1 MFYRIASDIYLFGGT
16 FKSFLGVKCGEVQF
30 YWPRGQCTLVAS
42 PQRGVAMAQSG
53 PLSLPGPEG
62 FRVDLLSCSPALL
75 DLTWDQLRTLFFVH
89 ETGTALAA
97 AKVLGREQSSVQKQ
111 LDILN
116 RNFQALTGELLVV
129 KQGRGRDFLF
139 TPTGLEVVERA
150 RTTFADWLQGIAES
164 RRRLGST
171 LTVGT
176 TEFTLGF
183 LGRVWERVAPH
194 LLEREIELKVVHIRT
209 RDFWQRLDSN
219 QVDLLCGGLAA
230 EVTAEPIAPDYDFL
244 EWHRENLVLLTNL
257 PVRELSAKTVSVDRL
272 RTLPLVIPS
281 RGVIT
286 DFVERWYGQ
295 DFRSQLQ
302 IAAEIDDVY
311 YGLALLRSR
320 MTYGCMLCSR
330 SIGQA
335 AVDGRLPSSEEF
347 RLVDFAED
355 FDPMLQLISGVFA
368 RKGERETYDASHPLN
383 ILWEGFR
390 AEAASGR
397 PVSL

>member
-1 MFYRIASDIYLFGGT
+1 
-16 FKSFLGVKCGEVQF
+16 
-30 YWPRGQCTLVAS
+30 
-42 PQRGVAMAQSG
+42 MAP
-53 PLSLPGPEG
+53 PLPLKVPGPDG
-62 FRVDLLSCSPALL
+62 FRVDLLSSSPDLL
-75 DLTWDQLRTLFFVH
+75 DLTWDQMRTLIVVH
-89 ETGTALAA
+89 DTGTALAA

-116 RNFQALTGELLVV
+116 RNFQSLTGELLVV

-139 TPTGLEVVERA
+139 TPTGLEVVRRA
-150 RTTFADWLQGIAES
+150 ETTFAEWLQGIADS

-183 LGRVWERVAPH
+183 LGRVWERVAPQ
-194 LLEREIELKVVHIRT
+194 LLERGVELKVVHVRT

-230 EVTAEPIAPDYDFL
+230 EVTAEPVVADYDFL
-244 EWHRENLVLLTNL
+244 EWHRESLVLLTNL
-257 PVRELSAKTVSVDRL
+257 PVRELAVRTVGVDRL

-286 DFVERWYGQ
+286 DFVERWYGP
-295 DFRSQLQ
+295 DFRTQLQ

-335 AVDGRLPSSEEF
+335 AVDGRLPTSEAF

-355 FDPMLQLISGVFA
+355 FSPMLQLISGVFA

-383 ILWEGFR
+383 ILWDGFR
-390 AEAASGR
+390 DEAASGR
-397 PVSL
+397 SISL

>member
-1 MFYRIASDIYLFGGT
+1 M
-16 FKSFLGVKCGEVQF
+16 KV
-30 YWPRGQCTLVAS
+30 
-42 PQRGVAMAQSG
+42 
-53 PLSLPGPEG
+53 PGPEG
-62 FRVDLLSCSPALL
+62 FRADLISCSPDLL
-75 DLTWDQLRTLFFVH
+75 DLTWDQLRTLIVVR
-89 ETGTALAA
+89 EAGTALAA

-139 TPTGLEVVERA
+139 TPAGLEVVERA
-150 RTTFADWLQGIAES
+150 RATFADWLQGIADS

-183 LGRVWERVAPH
+183 LGRVWERVAPQ
-194 LLEREIELKVVHIRT
+194 LLEREVELKVVHVRT
-209 RDFWQRLDSN
+209 RDFWKRLDSN

-230 EVTAEPIAPDYDFL
+230 DAAAERVAPEYDFL
-244 EWHRENLVLLTNL
+244 EWHREGLALLTNL
-257 PVRELSAKTVSVDRL
+257 PVRELAARTVGVDRL
-272 RTLPLVIPS
+272 RSLPLVIPS

-286 DFVERWYGQ
+286 DFVERWYGP

-302 IAAEIDDVY
+302 IAAEIDDIY

-320 MTYGCMLCSR
+320 MTYGCMLCAR
-330 SIGQA
+330 SIGEA
-335 AVDGRLPSSEEF
+335 AADGRLPTSEDF
-347 RLVDFAED
+347 RLIDFADD
-355 FDPMLQLISGVFA
+355 FDPMLQLVSGVFA

-383 ILWEGFR
+383 ILWDAFR
-390 AEAASGR
+390 DEAASGR
-397 PVSL
+397 PLPL

>member
-1 MFYRIASDIYLFGGT
+1 MTSL
-16 FKSFLGVKCGEVQF
+16 
-30 YWPRGQCTLVAS
+30 P
-42 PQRGVAMAQSG
+42 SG
-53 PLSLPGPEG
+53 PLKVPGPEG
-62 FRVDLLSCSPALL
+62 FRADLLACSPGFL
-75 DLTWDQLRTLFFVH
+75 DLTWDQLRTLIVVR

-129 KQGRGRDFLF
+129 KQGRGRDLLF

-150 RTTFADWLQGIAES
+150 RATFAHWLQGIADS

-183 LGRVWERVAPH
+183 LGRVWERVAPQ
-194 LLEREIELKVVHIRT
+194 LLEREVELKVVHVRT
-209 RDFWQRLDSN
+209 RDFWKHLDSN

-230 EVTAEPIAPDYDFL
+230 DVASERVAPEYDFL
-244 EWHRENLVLLTNL
+244 EWHREGLALLTNL
-257 PVRELSAKTVSVDRL
+257 PVRELAAKTVGVDRL
-272 RTLPLVIPS
+272 RRLPLVIPS

-286 DFVERWYGQ
+286 DFVERWYGP

-302 IAAEIDDVY
+302 ITAEIDDIY

-320 MTYGCMLCSR
+320 MTYGCMLCAR
-330 SIGQA
+330 SIGEA
-335 AVDGRLPSSEEF
+335 AVDGRLPTGEGF
-347 RLVDFAED
+347 RLIDLADDFA
-355 FDPMLQLISGVFA
+355 PVLQLVSGVFA
-368 RKGERETYDASHPLN
+368 RRGERETYDASHPLN
-383 ILWEGFR
+383 ILWDAFR
-390 AEAASGR
+390 DEAASGR
-397 PVSL
+397 PLPL

>member
-1 MFYRIASDIYLFGGT
+1 MVPSL
-16 FKSFLGVKCGEVQF
+16 
-30 YWPRGQCTLVAS
+30 P
-42 PQRGVAMAQSG
+42 SG
-53 PLSLPGPEG
+53 PLKVPGPEG
-62 FRVDLLSCSPALL
+62 FRADLLACSPDLL
-75 DLTWDQLRTLFFVH
+75 DLTWDQMRTLIVVR
-89 ETGTALAA
+89 EAGTALAA
-97 AKVLGREQSSVQKQ
+97 AKILGREQSSVQKQ

-150 RTTFADWLQGIAES
+150 RATFADWLQGIADS

-183 LGRVWERVAPH
+183 LGRVWERVAPQ
-194 LLEREIELKVVHIRT
+194 LLEREVELKVVHVRT
-209 RDFWQRLDSN
+209 RDFWKRLDSN

-230 EVTAEPIAPDYDFL
+230 EAAAERVAPEYDFL
-244 EWHRENLVLLTNL
+244 EWHREGLALLTNL
-257 PVRELSAKTVSVDRL
+257 PVRELAARTVGVERL

-286 DFVERWYGQ
+286 DFVERWYGP

-302 IAAEIDDVY
+302 IAAEIDDIY

-320 MTYGCMLCSR
+320 MTYGCMLCAR
-330 SIGQA
+330 SIGEA
-335 AVDGRLPSSEEF
+335 AVDGRLPTSEDF
-347 RLVDFAED
+347 RLIDFADD

-368 RKGERETYDASHPLN
+368 RKGEREMYDASHPLN
-383 ILWEGFR
+383 ILWDAFR
-390 AEAASGR
+390 DEAASGR
-397 PVSL
+397 PLPL

>member
-1 MFYRIASDIYLFGGT
+1 
-16 FKSFLGVKCGEVQF
+16 
-30 YWPRGQCTLVAS
+30 
-42 PQRGVAMAQSG
+42 MAPSLPSG
-53 PLSLPGPEG
+53 PLRVPGPEG
-62 FRVDLLSCSPALL
+62 FRADLISCSPDLL
-75 DLTWDQLRTLFFVH
+75 DLTWDQLRTLIIVR
-89 ETGTALAA
+89 ESRTALAA

-150 RTTFADWLQGIAES
+150 KATFADWLQGIADS

-183 LGRVWERVAPH
+183 LGRVWEQVAPQ
-194 LLEREIELKVVHIRT
+194 LLEREVELKVVHVRT

-230 EVTAEPIAPDYDFL
+230 DAAAERVTSEYDFL
-244 EWHRENLVLLTNL
+244 EWHREGLALLTNL
-257 PVRELSAKTVSVDRL
+257 PVRELATRTVGFDRL
-272 RTLPLVIPS
+272 RSLPLVVPS

-286 DFVERWYGQ
+286 DFVERWYGP
-295 DFRSQLQ
+295 DFRSRLR
-302 IAAEIDDVY
+302 IAAEIDDIY
-311 YGLALLRSR
+311 YGLALLRSG
-320 MTYGCMLCSR
+320 MTYGCMLCAR
-330 SIGQA
+330 SLGEA
-335 AVDGRLPSSEEF
+335 AVDGRLPTSDDF
-347 RLVDFAED
+347 RLIDFADD
-355 FDPMLQLISGVFA
+355 FDPMLQLVSGVFA

-383 ILWEGFR
+383 ILWEAFR
-390 AEAASGR
+390 DEAASGR
-397 PVSL
+397 PLPL

>member
-1 MFYRIASDIYLFGGT
+1 MGPSL
-16 FKSFLGVKCGEVQF
+16 
-30 YWPRGQCTLVAS
+30 P
-42 PQRGVAMAQSG
+42 SG
-53 PLSLPGPEG
+53 PLKVPGPEG
-62 FRVDLLSCSPALL
+62 FRADLISCSPDLL
-75 DLTWDQLRTLFFVH
+75 DLTWDQLRTLIVVR
-89 ETGTALAA
+89 EAGTALAA

-150 RTTFADWLQGIAES
+150 RATFADWLQGIADS

-183 LGRVWERVAPH
+183 LGRVWERVAPQ
-194 LLEREIELKVVHIRT
+194 LLEREVELKVVHVRT
-209 RDFWQRLDSN
+209 RDFWKHLDSN

-230 EVTAEPIAPDYDFL
+230 DAAAERVAPEYDFL
-244 EWHRENLVLLTNL
+244 EWHREGLALLTNL
-257 PVRELSAKTVSVDRL
+257 PVRELAARTVGVDRL
-272 RTLPLVIPS
+272 RSLPLVIPS

-286 DFVERWYGQ
+286 DFVERWYGP

-302 IAAEIDDVY
+302 IVAEIDDIY

-320 MTYGCMLCSR
+320 MTYGCMLCAR

-335 AVDGRLPSSEEF
+335 AVDGRLPTGEDF
-347 RLVDFAED
+347 RLIDFADD
-355 FDPMLQLISGVFA
+355 FDPMLQLVSGVFA
-368 RKGERETYDASHPLN
+368 RKGERETYGASHPLN
-383 ILWEGFR
+383 ILWDAFR
-390 AEAASGR
+390 DEAASGR
-397 PVSL
+397 PLPL

>member
-1 MFYRIASDIYLFGGT
+1 MVPL
-16 FKSFLGVKCGEVQF
+16 L
-30 YWPRGQCTLVAS
+30 P
-42 PQRGVAMAQSG
+42 SG
-53 PLSLPGPEG
+53 RLKVPGPEG
-62 FRVDLLSCSPALL
+62 FRADLISCSQDLL
-75 DLTWDQLRTLFFVH
+75 DLTWDQLRTLIVVK
-89 ETGTALAA
+89 EAGTALAA

-139 TPTGLEVVERA
+139 TPTGLEIVERA
-150 RTTFADWLQGIAES
+150 RATFGDWLQGIADS

-183 LGRVWERVAPH
+183 LGRVWERVAPQ
-194 LLEREIELKVVHIRT
+194 LLEREIEMKVVHVRT
-209 RDFWQRLDSN
+209 RDFWKRLDSN

-230 EVTAEPIAPDYDFL
+230 DAAADRVAPEYDFL
-244 EWHRENLVLLTNL
+244 EWHREGLALLTNL
-257 PVRELSAKTVSVDRL
+257 PVRELAAKTVGVERL
-272 RTLPLVIPS
+272 RTVPLVIPS
-281 RGVIT
+281 HGVIT
-286 DFVERWYGQ
+286 DFVERWYGP

-302 IAAEIDDVY
+302 VVAEIDDIY

-320 MTYGCMLCSR
+320 MTYGCMLCAR

-335 AVDGRLPSSEEF
+335 ALDGRLPTSEDF
-347 RLVDFAED
+347 RLIEFADD
-355 FDPMLQLISGVFA
+355 FDPMLQLVSGVFA

-383 ILWEGFR
+383 ILWDAFR
-390 AEAASGR
+390 DEANSGR
-397 PVSL
+397 PLPL

>member
-1 MFYRIASDIYLFGGT
+1 
-16 FKSFLGVKCGEVQF
+16 
-30 YWPRGQCTLVAS
+30 
-42 PQRGVAMAQSG
+42 MAPSLPSG
-53 PLSLPGPEG
+53 PLRVPGPEG
-62 FRVDLLSCSPALL
+62 FRADLISCSPDLL
-75 DLTWDQLRTLFFVH
+75 DLTWDQLRTLIIVR
-89 ETGTALAA
+89 ESRTALAA

-150 RTTFADWLQGIAES
+150 KATFADWLQGIADS

-183 LGRVWERVAPH
+183 LGRVWEQVAPQ
-194 LLEREIELKVVHIRT
+194 LLEREVELKVVHVRT

-230 EVTAEPIAPDYDFL
+230 DAAAERVTSEYDFL
-244 EWHRENLVLLTNL
+244 EWHREGLALLTNL
-257 PVRELSAKTVSVDRL
+257 PVRELATKTVGFERL
-272 RTLPLVIPS
+272 RSLPLVVPS

-286 DFVERWYGQ
+286 DFVERWYGP
-295 DFRSQLQ
+295 DFRSRLR
-302 IAAEIDDVY
+302 IAAEIDDIY
-311 YGLALLRSR
+311 YGLALLRSG
-320 MTYGCMLCSR
+320 MTYGCMLCAR
-330 SIGQA
+330 SLGEA
-335 AVDGRLPSSEEF
+335 AVDGRLPTSDDF
-347 RLVDFAED
+347 RLIDFADD
-355 FDPMLQLISGVFA
+355 FDPMLQLVSGVFA

-383 ILWEGFR
+383 ILWEAFR
-390 AEAASGR
+390 DEAASGR
-397 PVSL
+397 PLPL

>member
-1 MFYRIASDIYLFGGT
+1 MR
-16 FKSFLGVKCGEVQF
+16 V
-30 YWPRGQCTLVAS
+30 
-42 PQRGVAMAQSG
+42 
-53 PLSLPGPEG
+53 PGPEG
-62 FRVDLLSCSPALL
+62 FRVDLLACSPHLL
-75 DLTWDQLRTLFFVH
+75 DLTWDQLRTLIVVR

-129 KQGRGRDFLF
+129 KQGRGKDFLF

-150 RTTFADWLQGIAES
+150 RATFAAWLHGIADS

-183 LGRVWERVAPH
+183 LGRVWERVAPQ
-194 LLEREIELKVVHIRT
+194 LLEREIELKVVHVRT
-209 RDFWQRLDSN
+209 RDFWKRLDSN

-230 EVTAEPIAPDYDFL
+230 DAAADRVAPDYDFL
-244 EWHRENLVLLTNL
+244 EWHREGLALLTNL
-257 PVRELSAKTVSVDRL
+257 PVRELAARTIGVDRL

-286 DFVERWYGQ
+286 DFIERWYGP

-302 IAAEIDDVY
+302 ITAEIDDIY

-320 MTYGCMLCSR
+320 MTYGCMLCAR
-330 SIGQA
+330 SIGEA
-335 AVDGRLPSSEEF
+335 AVAGRLPTSENF
-347 RLVDFAED
+347 RLIDFADD

-368 RKGERETYDASHPLN
+368 RKGEREAYDASHPLN
-383 ILWEGFR
+383 ILWDAFR
-390 AEAASGR
+390 DEAASGR
-397 PVSL
+397 PLPL

>member
-1 MFYRIASDIYLFGGT
+1 M
-16 FKSFLGVKCGEVQF
+16 
-30 YWPRGQCTLVAS
+30 
-42 PQRGVAMAQSG
+42 
-53 PLSLPGPEG
+53 PGPEG
-62 FRVDLLSCSPALL
+62 FRADLLACSPSLL
-75 DLTWDQLRTLFFVH
+75 DLTWDQLRTLIVVR
-89 ETGTALAA
+89 ETGNALAA

-116 RNFQALTGELLVV
+116 RNFQYLTGELLVV
-129 KQGRGRDFLF
+129 KQGRGREFLF

-150 RTTFADWLQGIAES
+150 RATFADWLQGIADS

-183 LGRVWERVAPH
+183 LGRVWERVAPQ
-194 LLEREIELKVVHIRT
+194 LLEREIELKVVHVRT
-209 RDFWQRLDSN
+209 RDFWKRLDSN

-230 EVTAEPIAPDYDFL
+230 DVAADRVAPEYDFL
-244 EWHRENLVLLTNL
+244 EWHREGLALLTNL
-257 PVRELSAKTVSVDRL
+257 PVRELAARTVGVDRL

-286 DFVERWYGQ
+286 DFVERWYGP

-302 IAAEIDDVY
+302 IAAEIDDIY

-320 MTYGCMLCSR
+320 MTYGCILCPR
-330 SIGQA
+330 SIGEA
-335 AVDGRLPSSEEF
+335 AVDGRLPTSEDF
-347 RLVDFAED
+347 RLVEFADD
-355 FDPMLQLISGVFA
+355 FDPMLQLVSGVFA

-383 ILWEGFR
+383 VLWDAFR
-390 AEAASGR
+390 EEAASGK
-397 PVSL
+397 PLPL

>member
-1 MFYRIASDIYLFGGT
+1 MLPSL
-16 FKSFLGVKCGEVQF
+16 
-30 YWPRGQCTLVAS
+30 P
-42 PQRGVAMAQSG
+42 SG
-53 PLSLPGPEG
+53 PLKVPGPEG
-62 FRVDLLSCSPALL
+62 FRADLLSCSPDLL
-75 DLTWDQLRTLFFVH
+75 DLTWDQMRTLIVVH

-129 KQGRGRDFLF
+129 KQGRGKDFLF

-150 RTTFADWLQGIAES
+150 RATFADWLQGIADS

-183 LGRVWERVAPH
+183 LGRVWERVAPQ
-194 LLEREIELKVVHIRT
+194 LLEREVELKVVHVRT
-209 RDFWQRLDSN
+209 RDFWKHLDSN

-230 EVTAEPIAPDYDFL
+230 EAAAQRVAPDYDFL
-244 EWHRENLVLLTNL
+244 EWHREGLALLTNL
-257 PVRELSAKTVSVDRL
+257 PVRELAAKTVGVDRL

-286 DFVERWYGQ
+286 DFVEHWYGP

-302 IAAEIDDVY
+302 IAAEIDDIY

-320 MTYGCMLCSR
+320 MTYGCMLCAR
-330 SIGQA
+330 SIGEA
-335 AVDGRLPSSEEF
+335 AVDGRLPTSEDF
-347 RLVDFAED
+347 RLIDFADD
-355 FDPMLQLISGVFA
+355 FDPMLHLISGVFA
-368 RKGERETYDASHPLN
+368 RKGEREMYDASHPLN
-383 ILWEGFR
+383 ILWDAFR
-390 AEAASGR
+390 DEAASGK
-397 PVSL
+397 PLPL